1 MPTLH
6 TINKSP
12 FERNSLEACL
22 RVAVKGSSVL
32 LFEDGV
38 YAAAKGTSKSSMV
51 QDAMSTVT
59 FYALAPDL
67 EARGVDKANVIDGI
81 KLIDYAG
88 FVDLAAENDRVNAWL

>member
-1 MPTLH
+1 
-6 TINKSP
+6 
-12 FERNSLEACL
+12 
-22 RVAVKGSSVL
+22 
-32 LFEDGV
+32 
-38 YAAAKGTSKSSMV
+38 
-51 QDAMSTVT
+51 MSTVT